1 MLLKVFSLQGGGGV
15 GEEKSE
21 TSVRI
26 IALKQGESQQSTVSL
41 RVKNC

>member
-1 MLLKVFSLQGGGGV
+1 MLLKVFSLQDG

-41 RVKNC
+41 RVKTC